1 MSFELKDSGQFKVN
15 EIIIV
20 TKAGSIDIT
29 AIYSELNI
37 YDSLLL
43 PVMSGSILIT
53 DSVGLSGK
61 LLFDGSEAILI
72 NISKDINS
80 DKAVFKKAF
89 RIHKQSNRK
98 NINQNSEAYVLHFVS
113 DELMYSDQQKVNQSF
128 DTSYSDIADKI
139 LTNYLKVPK
148 KNRALH
154 EPTSGVRKVVIPN
167 LRPIEAIEWCAKRSL
182 DSRSSPNYVFYNN
195 IVGYNFVSLST
206 LLSLEQIMDVRLEPK
221 NLNQRNSIEELTS
234 ARSYE
239 VILQNDSID
248 KTRNGV
254 NAGKFIGFDPMT
266 RMFAN
271 RNIGYADHY
280 DLMKHGNPTPNF
292 TSIQNRSGQKNDEAY
307 DSKKV
312 LSLFGTARRYSNY
325 IKQNDPASISKDEG
339 YENYIFQ
346 RRAIFENLMAKRL
359 KLVMPGNFQLT
370 SGFNVHISAPAY
382 AKKEKGDSNEDLSLS
397 GKYIIVA
404 ARHIIGYNKH
414 ETILEVASSS
424 SNNPF
429 IPTSSPQQNEL
440 LLNYT

>member
-72 NISKDINS
+72 DITKDINS
-80 DKAVFKKAF
+80 DKAIFKKAF

-154 EPTSGVRKVVIPN
+154 EPTSGVRKIVVPN

-182 DSRSSPNYVFYNN
+182 DSRSSPNYIFYNN
-195 IVGYNFVSLST
+195 IIGYNFVSLST

-221 NLNQRNSIEELTS
+221 NLNQRNSIEEMTS

-254 NAGKFIGFDPMT
+254 NAGKFIGFDP
-266 RMFAN
+266 
-271 RNIGYADHY
+271 
-280 DLMKHGNPTPNF
+280 
-292 TSIQNRSGQKNDEAY
+292 
-307 DSKKV
+307 
-312 LSLFGTARRYSNY
+312 
-325 IKQNDPASISKDEG
+325 
-339 YENYIFQ
+339 
-346 RRAIFENLMAKRL
+346 
-359 KLVMPGNFQLT
+359 
-370 SGFNVHISAPAY
+370 
-382 AKKEKGDSNEDLSLS
+382 
-397 GKYIIVA
+397 KYW
-404 ARHIIGYNKH
+404 
-414 ETILEVASSS
+414 LC
-424 SNNPF
+424 
-429 IPTSSPQQNEL
+429 
-440 LLNYT
+440 